1 MSRLETDIL
10 AELINQ
16 KHGLLLQ
23 VRELGRRQLEFIADD
38 DMNQLLRVLSG
49 KQHLLAGIQSL
60 EQRLAPFRNQDPER
74 RVWSSPAARTACA
87 AQMNGC
93 ERLLGEIMQQEKVSE
108 AEMLV
113 RRDAVAAQLQ
123 STHSAAV
130 ARGAYV
136 HQTDFHPQSQLDLTS
151 DR

>member
-1 MSRLETDIL
+1 MNRLDTEIL
-10 AELINQ
+10 AELIDQ
-16 KHGLLLQ
+16 KHDLLVQ

-60 EQRLAPFRNQDPER
+60 EQHLTPFRHQDPER
-74 RVWSSPAARTACA
+74 RVWQSPAARAKCA
-87 AQMNGC
+87 ERMTGC
-93 ERLLGEIMQQEKVSE
+93 ERLLAEIMQQEKVSE

-136 HQTDFHPQSQLDLTS
+136 HQTDFYPHSQLDLTS
-151 DR
+151 ES